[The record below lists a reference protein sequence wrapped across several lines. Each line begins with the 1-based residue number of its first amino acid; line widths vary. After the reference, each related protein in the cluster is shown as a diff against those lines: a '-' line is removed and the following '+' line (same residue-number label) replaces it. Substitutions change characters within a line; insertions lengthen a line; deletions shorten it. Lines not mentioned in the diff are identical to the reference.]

1 MIKRNSRIA
10 ATASLA
16 SALLVAGCAPRSDFP
31 SLARRPAEDAYRA
44 AQDARPAPTP
54 PAVVSEG
61 LPERLAALLANAGA
75 AHATFESRQAA
86 ATRTINATAGAAKGT
101 ESWSVASV
109 ALAGL
114 ETARSL
120 AAMPLAD
127 LDRLEADASNRA
139 VNGSDADLKAVRA
152 AREKVDGLVEA
163 ETRAI
168 DSLRS
173 RLGA

>member
-1 MIKRNSRIA
+1 MIKRNSRIVA
-10 ATASLA
+10 MATLA
-16 SALLVAGCAPRSDFP
+16 PALLVAGCAERSDFP

-44 AQDARPAPTP
+44 AQASRPAPPP
-54 PAVVSEG
+54 PAVISDG
-61 LPERLAALLANAGA
+61 LPERLAALLASADA
-75 AHATFESRQAA
+75 AHATFESRRAA
-86 ATRTINATAGAAKGT
+86 ATRTINAAAGSAKGT

-139 VNGSDADLKAVRA
+139 VDGSDADLKAVVA
-152 AREKVDGLVEA
+152 ARTKVDALVQG
-163 ETRAI
+163 ETLII
-168 DSLRS
+168 DSLRG